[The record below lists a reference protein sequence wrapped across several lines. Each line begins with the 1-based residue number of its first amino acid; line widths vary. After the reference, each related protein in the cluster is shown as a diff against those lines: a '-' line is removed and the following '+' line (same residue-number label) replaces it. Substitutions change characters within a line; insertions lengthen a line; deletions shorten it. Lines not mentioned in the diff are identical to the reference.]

1 MTLNVEQVGVW
12 LYGEDNS
19 QMQGIDLYN
28 YKDNSHSKSI
38 ILKKEDYPNYF
49 AALEKGSYSVD
60 NLSETNI
67 AEELSKF
74 YLSVFGVTS
83 VLNVPIWLRGRVV
96 GIVCY
101 AYSDDNIHLY
111 RQWNLEADNFA
122 SSIADFVTL
131 AIEASERKAAQKALK
146 QSEAQYKAI
155 FERSSIGICLVDI
168 KGRIVDINPAL
179 SKILKYGDG
188 ELIHKNFA
196 DYICFENGDLGLYKQ
211 LMLGKTKRLEIER
224 QLLDKN
230 GGTVWT
236 HLSISLI
243 VRSNGKPKF
252 FLAII
257 EEIGERKETEFQ
269 LRESKEAAELGSR
282 AKSEFLATMS
292 HELRTPLNAIMGL
305 SQLLQQEIFGSMND
319 KQKEYIDC
327 IYDSGVHLLELIN
340 DILNLSKIEAGKEE
354 LSLQPLQVEHLCNYV
369 ISTVRERAEEK
380 GLELTCS
387 IDQKADS
394 CIADERR
401 IKQMLLNLLTN
412 AIKFTSKGKV
422 SLQVTKLPQGIA
434 FRVCDTGIGIEPHQF
449 KYLFEPFKQLDSRL
463 NRQYEG
469 TGLGLA
475 LTRKLARLH
484 GGDVTVESKF

>member
-1 MTLNVEQVGVW
+1 MVNLNFFW
-12 LYGEDNS
+12 
-19 QMQGIDLYN
+19 
-28 YKDNSHSKSI
+28 
-38 ILKKEDYPNYF
+38 
-49 AALEKGSYSVD
+49 
-60 NLSETNI
+60 
-67 AEELSKF
+67 
-74 YLSVFGVTS
+74 
-83 VLNVPIWLRGRVV
+83 R
-96 GIVCY
+96 
-101 AYSDDNIHLY
+101 
-111 RQWNLEADNFA
+111 
-122 SSIADFVTL
+122 
-131 AIEASERKAAQKALK
+131 
-146 QSEAQYKAI
+146 
-155 FERSSIGICLVDI
+155 LV
-168 KGRIVDINPAL
+168 
-179 SKILKYGDG
+179 
-188 ELIHKNFA
+188 
-196 DYICFENGDLGLYKQ
+196 
-211 LMLGKTKRLEIER
+211 
-224 QLLDKN
+224 
-230 GGTVWT
+230 
-236 HLSISLI
+236 
-243 VRSNGKPKF
+243 
-252 FLAII
+252 

-340 DILNLSKIEAGKEE
+340 DILDLSKIEAGKEE

-484 GGDVTVESKF
+484 GGDVTVESNFNKGSRFTLFIPDSESQEDKEIEKWEEKVNILNRAVISRNAIKNKRILLVEDDKHTGTLLQDYLQTIGYQVEWVSNGKEFLEKVRIYQPNLILLDILLEDVSGLDLVASLRKTSDLQGKIVVVMTPSKDNDDSRSRFIQAGANDFVSKPIGIVSWNRS